1 MQVLNALA
9 TQVKAV
15 FVANKTV
22 SLVILGIGI
31 AIGAFLF

>member
-1 MQVLNALA
+1 MISALL

-15 FVANKTV
+15 FEANKTV